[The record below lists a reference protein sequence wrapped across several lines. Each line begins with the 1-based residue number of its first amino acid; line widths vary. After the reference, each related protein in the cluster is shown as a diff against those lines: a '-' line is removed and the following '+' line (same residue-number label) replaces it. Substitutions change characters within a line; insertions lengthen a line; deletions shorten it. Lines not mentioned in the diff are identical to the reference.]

1 MNNTIYP
8 ADLTALYQ
16 AIDNRQSASNHPL
29 IGISANYREGDSCI
43 ENSYALSILEAGG
56 VPVLIPVCTDIEILR
71 ETVKRLDGL
80 LLTGG
85 GDINPLFAKEDPIP
99 QLQEYNIIRDQYDFT
114 LVKLATDRCIP
125 IFGICRGHQVINLA
139 FGGNNY
145 QDIYSQR
152 QTPTLKHSQSV
163 SREYG
168 SHTVL
173 IEKESLLFNIMGTD
187 SIVVNSF
194 HHQAIKDVAPGFH
207 VSATSPDG
215 IIEAME
221 GRPAY
226 PIFSVQWHPEKMA
239 VRPDHQMQQLFHYFV
254 NEAKLFARA
263 KNFHELQLVV
273 DSHCDTPMKFTEDF
287 DFSLRHN
294 NVKVDLPKMQEG
306 LEDAVFMV
314 AYLHQEDRDENSLQA
329 ATQKA
334 IDILYQIAEQAKRL
348 QPQMGIAYSADDL
361 VFLKNAGKK
370 AIFLGIENGY
380 ALGKDL
386 SNLTLFKNMGVS
398 YITLCHNGDNDI
410 CDSAKGNHEH
420 NGLSDFGRKV
430 VTEMNRLGIIV
441 DISHAGDKTVSDVL
455 EISTAPII
463 ASHSS
468 CRSLCN
474 HPRNLTDEQIRAIAA
489 KGGVI
494 QICLYGPFL
503 KDSGEATIE
512 DAIAHINHVV
522 QLVGIEHVGIGTDFD
537 GDDEEKLTGCR
548 AANELPRLT
557 MELLRQG
564 YSETDLARLWGGN
577 LLRVLNTVQAQQEQA

>member
-239 VRPDHQMQQLFHYFV
+239 VRPDQQMQRLFHYFV

-263 KNFHELQLVV
+263 KNFHEQQLVV
-273 DSHCDTPMKFTEDF
+273 DSHCDTPMKFTKDF

-348 QPQMGIAYSADDL
+348 QTQMGIAYSADDL